1 MDAASFSLSVSPELS
16 FLTSPASWLRRTRQ
30 ESTQNQGLLS
40 RLSAANTSSSSSRNS
55 KGEGGGGV
63 GEVDER
69 RMEEQLIRDENLIEM
84 FAE

>member
-55 KGEGGGGV
+55 KGEGGGV

-69 RMEEQLIRDENLIEM
+69 RMEEQLIRDENHIEM

>member
-55 KGEGGGGV
+55 KGEGEGV